1 MRLALLKSLK
11 MRASN
16 QLLSVDGHGLRGI
29 YNLYIHQS
37 FACINH
43 FTEQCFSMV
52 VVIVLYMMVIIG
64 TVYLQVRLR
73 VIIES
78 IKINS
83 HSAVL
88 VGYCLKSCTMW
99 TLFLVRVGENL
110 KRECD
115 HLNESYKTVLSCGA
129 VYYAVH
135 WCF

>member
-16 QLLSVDGHGLRGI
+16 QLLSVDGHGLRGV
-29 YNLYIHQS
+29 YNLYIHRS
-37 FACINH
+37 FACIN
-43 FTEQCFSMV
+43 TEQCFSMV

-83 HSAVL
+83 H
-88 VGYCLKSCTMW
+88 
-99 TLFLVRVGENL
+99 
-110 KRECD
+110 
-115 HLNESYKTVLSCGA
+115 
-129 VYYAVH
+129 
-135 WCF
+135 